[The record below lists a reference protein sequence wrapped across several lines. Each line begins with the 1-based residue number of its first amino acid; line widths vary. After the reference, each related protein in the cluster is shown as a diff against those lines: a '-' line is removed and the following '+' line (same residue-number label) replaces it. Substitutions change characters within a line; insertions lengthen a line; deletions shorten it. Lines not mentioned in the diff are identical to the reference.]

1 MTRALV
7 VAAIVAVSG
16 LAACRQAEPPSQPP
30 AAQAEAAPSPT
41 HFAALF
47 AEFKPVTLSN
57 CTFERIGD
65 PNDGGYVM
73 CGNLLSRGKA
83 AYSYGIAYTDEWGCA
98 VSRRLGVPVHQ
109 YDCFDTRPP
118 ACEAGTP
125 VFHAECV
132 GPARVTD
139 EGRVFDTVQAQIAR
153 NGDSG
158 KRLIMKMDVEGAEWP
173 SLLAMPDTVLSRI
186 DQLSLEFHR
195 VNDPKTIDVIRK
207 LKETFFV
214 VNVHYNNA
222 ACDPR
227 VAPFPAWAFQVLLV
241 NKYVGALDTAAGAP
255 GPNPLDA
262 PDDPQMPD
270 CQAVAPG
277 QAFY

>member
-1 MTRALV
+1 MRTILVMAL
-7 VAAIVAVSG
+7 AAFSG
-16 LAACRQAEPPSQPP
+16 LTACRQAEPPPP
-30 AAQAEAAPSPT
+30 AATAQAPSAPAPPST
-41 HFAALF
+41 HFAALL
-47 AEFKPVTLSN
+47 AEFTPVTLSN

-83 AYSYGIAYTDEWGCA
+83 AYSYGIANNDEWGCS

-109 YDCFDTRPP
+109 YDCFDTRTPP
-118 ACEAGTP
+118 CRGGTP

-132 GPARVTD
+132 GPARVTED
-139 EGRVFDTVQAQIAR
+139 GRLFDTVHAQIAR

-158 KRLIMKMDVEGAEWP
+158 KRLVMKMDVEGAEWP
-173 SLLAMPDTVLSRI
+173 SLLAMPDSALGQI

-195 VNDPKTIDVIRK
+195 VNDPKTIEVIRK
-207 LKETFFV
+207 LKETFYV
-214 VNVHYNNA
+214 VNIHYNNA

-241 NKYVGALDTAAGAP
+241 NKYVGALDAAAGTP

-262 PDDPQMPD
+262 PDDPKMPD
-270 CQAVAPG
+270 CQAVA
-277 QAFY
+277 AR